1 MSEVLRTDRLHVG
14 YPGRTVIRDVE
25 IEALR
30 GQTICLI
37 GPNGAGKST
46 ILRTLSGMLA
56 PVEGTVYINGRDLRT
71 VRPAALSRAMAVVL
85 TEKLHMDMTTAYE
98 VAAMGRM
105 PYTGFFGRLS
115 EEDHRVVRESL
126 AAVGAENLAG
136 REYHSLSD
144 GEKQKVMIARALA
157 QEPALMILD
166 EPTSHLDIRYKVEVV
181 RTLSRMA
188 GERGMTVILALHDVD
203 LAVKSCQYVLL
214 VRDGAIAA
222 QGRPED
228 VVREDTVTDLYRIT
242 GASYNALL
250 GSLELHNSQPAQAF
264 VAAGAGKGTPVYR
277 LLSRMGVGAATGI
290 LFENDVDCCV
300 ARSMALRTVAQKP
313 FIPIAQ
319 QQITEAEAL
328 MDRCGYV
335 VDSGFPAG
343 PYCQANLELLH
354 KAKRV
359 LSLREPEACRGLYSG
374 QVQFAE
380 SIARLQQEL
389 ERLAPD
395 E

>member
-1 MSEVLRTDRLHVG
+1 MSEILRTDRLQVG
-14 YPGRTVIRDVE
+14 YGGRAVIRDVD

-56 PVEGTVYINGRDLRT
+56 PVEGTVYVRGRDLRT
-71 VRPAALSRAMAVVL
+71 VRPAALSRTMAVVL

-115 EEDHRVVRESL
+115 AEDHRIVRESM
-126 AAVGAENLAG
+126 AAVGAENLAE

-157 QEPALMILD
+157 QEPELMILD

-188 GERGMTVILALHDVD
+188 RARGMTVILALHDVD
-203 LAVKSCQYVLL
+203 LALKSCQYVLL
-214 VRDGAIAA
+214 VRGGEIAA

-228 VVREDTVTDLYRIT
+228 IIRENTVTDLYQIS

-250 GSLELHNSQPAQAF
+250 GSLELHSSQPVQIF

-277 LLSRMGVGAATGI
+277 LLSRLEIGAATGI
-290 LFENDVDCCV
+290 LFENDVDFCV
-300 ARSMALRTVAQKP
+300 ARSMALETVAQKP
-313 FIPIAQ
+313 FTPIGQ
-319 QQITEAEAL
+319 QQITEAKEL
-328 MDRCGYV
+328 INRCRYV
-335 VDSGFPAG
+335 IDSGFPAG

-354 KAKRV
+354 KARRV
-359 LSLREPEACRGLYSG
+359 LSLRKPEECGGLYG
-374 QVQFAE
+374 GAQVHFVRSMAQ
-380 SIARLQQEL
+380 LQLEL
-389 ERLAPD
+389 ER
-395 E
+395 